1 MPLQLLLLL
10 RPHYTLHLKPK
21 ESRRLVEWVGASSP
35 PGEEHA
41 QADGLE
47 DASEGTNSDRVHGAL
62 LREHLRDELPS
73 QKVSRKPHIQFNNHV
88 RSQQQENKNK
98 HLQTY
103 RRSGAGHED
112 QTAQV
117 GGTLVAQRASGV
129 DKRTDTVRLDGGADD
144 GRTPRGGGTGGLLGP
159 DELLLGVGRLGARV
173 GVAEDGGQDGERG
186 GVCEDGA

>member
-1 MPLQLLLLL
+1 MEMIACSAIDTQRYLPALLPRASVDSRRRDRSNTTTHSPPRSLFAPPRMPLLLLLLL

-88 RSQQQENKNK
+88 RSQQQENKKNQIANLPK
-98 HLQTY
+98 E
-103 RRSGAGHED
+103 RS
-112 QTAQV
+112 
-117 GGTLVAQRASGV
+117 
-129 DKRTDTVRLDGGADD
+129 
-144 GRTPRGGGTGGLLGP
+144 
-159 DELLLGVGRLGARV
+159 
-173 GVAEDGGQDGERG
+173 
-186 GVCEDGA
+186 